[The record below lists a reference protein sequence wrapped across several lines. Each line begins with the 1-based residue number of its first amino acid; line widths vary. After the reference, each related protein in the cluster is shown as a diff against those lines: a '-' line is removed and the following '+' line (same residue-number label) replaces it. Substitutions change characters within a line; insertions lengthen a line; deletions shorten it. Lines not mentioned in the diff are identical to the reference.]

1 MKGIVNKGALTVFA
15 ALVLGAGTTTYAQS
29 PVTPILEKMDRHN
42 KSLQTLQ
49 ADVAM
54 SKYNAQLEL
63 ADPTMVGKVW
73 YVPAKER
80 RQMYIRMDWTSP
92 VQEQMAIA
100 NGVYRIFRPNLKQG
114 FEGSV
119 DRAREKNTQ
128 ASGPLAFLS
137 MSREQLRANYTVTYI
152 GVEKVANGQIV
163 TSRIQLVPKDQSK
176 YKLAD
181 LWVDVD
187 GMPAQAKVVAANGD
201 TTTIL
206 ITNAKKNVTIDGKIF
221 TLKFPDGT
229 KVIKD

>member
-1 MKGIVNKGALTVFA
+1 MRRSFKQWASAAAVAVVFA
-15 ALVLGAGTTTYAQS
+15 SAGQMSAQS

-42 KSLQTLQ
+42 KSLQTLE

-54 SKYNAQLEL
+54 SKYNAQLDIT
-63 ADPTMVGKVW
+63 DPTYNGKVW
-73 YVPAKER
+73 YVPAKGK
-80 RQMYIRMDWTSP
+80 RQMYVRIDWTSP

-100 NGVYRIFRPNLKQG
+100 NGMYRLFRPKLNQG

-128 ASGPLAFLS
+128 ASGPLAFLG
-137 MSREQLRANYTVTYI
+137 MSREELRANYTVTYI
-152 GVEKVANGQIV
+152 GIEKVARGAIT

-187 GMPAQAKVVAANGD
+187 GMPAQAKVVATNGD
-201 TTTIL
+201 STTVL
-206 ITNAKKNVTIDGKIF
+206 ITNAKKNVSIDGKIF
-221 TLKFPDGT
+221 TIKFPAGT

>member
-1 MKGIVNKGALTVFA
+1 MKRLILTSVFSVAAFA
-15 ALVLGAGTTTYAQS
+15 ATGAVPATFAQS

-63 ADPTMVGKVW
+63 NDPTMIGKVW
-73 YVPAKER
+73 YVPARER
-80 RQMYIRMDWTSP
+80 RQMYIRMDWTTP

-100 NGVYRIFRPNLKQG
+100 NGVYRIYRPKIAQG

-128 ASGPLAFLS
+128 AAGPLAFLS

-152 GVEKVANGQIV
+152 GVEKIANGQIV

-187 GMPAQAKVVAANGD
+187 GMPAQARVVATNGD
-201 TTTIL
+201 TTTVL
-206 ITNAKKNVTIDGKIF
+206 VTNAKKNVTIDGKIF
-221 TLKFPDGT
+221 TIKFPAGT

>member
-1 MKGIVNKGALTVFA
+1 MKRGALTVFIA
-15 ALVLGAGTTTYAQS
+15 AMLGVGTAVSAQS

-54 SKYNAQLEL
+54 SKFNAQLEISD
-63 ADPTMVGKVW
+63 ATMLGKVW
-73 YVPAKER
+73 YVPARER
-80 RQMYIRMDWTSP
+80 RQMYIRLDWTSP

-100 NGVYRIFRPNLKQG
+100 NGVYRIYRPKIQQG

-119 DRAREKNTQ
+119 DRAKEKNTQ
-128 ASGPLAFLS
+128 AAGPLAFLS

-176 YKLAD
+176 YRLAD

-201 TTTIL
+201 STTVL

-221 TLKFPDGT
+221 TIKFPAGT

>member
-1 MKGIVNKGALTVFA
+1 MKRFTIATVAAILSVVGAVATVP
-15 ALVLGAGTTTYAQS
+15 AQS
-29 PVTPILEKMDRHN
+29 PVTPILDKMDRHN

-54 SKYNAQLEL
+54 SKYNAQLDL
-63 ADPTMVGKVW
+63 ADPTYNGKVW
-73 YVPAKER
+73 YVPARER
-80 RQMYIRMDWTSP
+80 RQMYVRIDWTSP

-100 NGVYRIFRPNLKQG
+100 NGMYRLYRPKLAQG

-128 ASGPLAFLS
+128 AAGPLSFLG
-137 MSREQLRANYTVTYI
+137 MTREELRANYTVTYI
-152 GVEKVANGQIV
+152 GIEKVAKGSIT

-181 LWVDVD
+181 LWIDVD
-187 GMPAQAKVVAANGD
+187 GMPVQTKVVAANGD
-201 TTTIL
+201 STTIL
-206 ITNAKKNVTIDGKIF
+206 VTNARKNATIDGKIF
-221 TLKFPDGT
+221 TIKFPAGT

>member
-1 MKGIVNKGALTVFA
+1 MKSLFKTAIGAVVILA
-15 ALVLGAGTTTYAQS
+15 AVSAASAQS

-54 SKYNAQLEL
+54 SKYNAQLEIT
-63 ADPTMVGKVW
+63 DPTMLGKVW
-73 YVPAKER
+73 YVPARER
-80 RQMYIRMDWTSP
+80 RQMYIRMDWTTP

-100 NGVYRIFRPNLKQG
+100 NGVYRIYRPKIAQG

-119 DRAREKNTQ
+119 DKAKEKNTQ
-128 ASGPLAFLS
+128 AAGPLAFLS

-152 GVEKVANGQIV
+152 GIEKVGNGQIS

-176 YKLAD
+176 YKMAD
-181 LWVDVD
+181 LWVDAD
-187 GMPAQAKVVAANGD
+187 GMPAQAKVVAVNGD
-201 TTTIL
+201 ATTVL
-206 ITNAKKNVTIDGKIF
+206 ITNAKKNVTIDGKVF
-221 TLKFPDGT
+221 TIKFPPGT